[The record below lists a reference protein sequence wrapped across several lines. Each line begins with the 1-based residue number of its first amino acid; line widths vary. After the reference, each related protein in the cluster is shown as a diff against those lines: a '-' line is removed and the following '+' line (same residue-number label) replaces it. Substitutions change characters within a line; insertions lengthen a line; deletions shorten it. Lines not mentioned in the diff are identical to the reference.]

1 MNTYSESDDD
11 SSNWSY
17 DSEEVEIIDNIY
29 FEDESYQNI
38 ELVNNSYILGLCKYY
53 YPSDSLLLI
62 NKISVESFFKFLYE
76 DVLAFL
82 MSYSLF
88 QIRKK
93 QVDIIKLV
101 YSRDNSGEI
110 TYTCVVKS
118 HYIRLIQRRW
128 KRIMKERKNIMKW
141 RMNPMYLQERCIYGR
156 WVSDKVNRL
165 PTIHGMLSE
174 IKNNVSI
181 YQE

>member
-1 MNTYSESDDD
+1 MSLTKKSEKLIKYFIDDFD
-11 SSNWSY
+11 KYCVKKTRDVQKST
-17 DSEEVEIIDNIY
+17 DTVLKLIY
-29 FEDESYQNI
+29 RDINHS
-38 ELVNNSYILGLCKYY
+38 VN
-53 YPSDSLLLI
+53 
-62 NKISVESFFKFLYE
+62 
-76 DVLAFL
+76 
-82 MSYSLF
+82 
-88 QIRKK
+88 
-93 QVDIIKLV
+93 
-101 YSRDNSGEI
+101 
-110 TYTCVVKS
+110 
-118 HYIRLIQRRW
+118 YIRLIQRRW